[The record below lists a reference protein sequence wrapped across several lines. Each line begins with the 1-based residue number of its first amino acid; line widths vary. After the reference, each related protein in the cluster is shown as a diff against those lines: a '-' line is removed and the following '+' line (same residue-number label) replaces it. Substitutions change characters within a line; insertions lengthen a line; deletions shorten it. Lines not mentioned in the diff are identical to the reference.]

1 MLLFI
6 IWSVFTCPSR
16 DGDAAKPIFGARH
29 CKPIFVKIIFKAEDS
44 IVTLALKMNPSCFT
58 APAFCIVKWVPIF
71 LVLMGGFYQAK
82 GQLAPPSPP
91 PKKSITISDGR
102 SLLGWESPLGEWGLV
117 KSAKLALTSSKTF
130 SLMPGKG
137 ILVNGTDGKAGNLI
151 SKFQHGDVQAAIE
164 YMVPEGSNSGVYF
177 QGRYELQIFD
187 SYGKNLM
194 SPEENG
200 GIYPRVIKGEKV
212 GGNAPIINA
221 SKPPGQ
227 WQKFIVIFRAPR
239 FDADGNKVENAKYVK
254 VTHNGQLIHQ
264 NVEVEGPTAGAH
276 FSAEKPVG
284 PLIIQGNHG
293 PVAFRRIIL
302 KPIKLD

>member
-1 MLLFI
+1 MKPTCIIGVVFCMAKWGSMFLFLI
-6 IWSVFTCPSR
+6 
-16 DGDAAKPIFGARH
+16 
-29 CKPIFVKIIFKAEDS
+29 
-44 IVTLALKMNPSCFT
+44 
-58 APAFCIVKWVPIF
+58 
-71 LVLMGGFYQAK
+71 GGFCQVK

-102 SLLGWESPLGEWGLV
+102 SLLGWKDPIGEWSLV
-117 KSAKLALTSSKTF
+117 NSAKLSLSNAQSFT
-130 SLMPGKG
+130 LMPGKG
-137 ILVNGTDGKAGNLI
+137 ILVNGIDGETGNLI

-164 YMVPEGSNSGVYF
+164 YMVPKGSNSGIYF

-187 SYGKNLM
+187 SFGNNFM
-194 SPEENG
+194 TPEENG
-200 GIYPRVIKGEKV
+200 GIYPQLIKGKKV

-239 FDADGNKVENAKYVK
+239 FDADGHKIENAKYVK

-264 NVEVEGPTAGAH
+264 NIEVKGPTSGAR
-276 FSAEKPVG
+276 FDDEKPVG
-284 PLIIQGNHG
+284 PLMLQGDHG

>member
-1 MLLFI
+1 
-6 IWSVFTCPSR
+6 
-16 DGDAAKPIFGARH
+16 
-29 CKPIFVKIIFKAEDS
+29 
-44 IVTLALKMNPSCFT
+44 MNPTCFT
-58 APAFCIVKWVPIF
+58 GPVFCMAKWGSMF
-71 LVLMGGFYQAK
+71 LVLIGGFSQAK
-82 GQLAPPSPP
+82 GQLAPPPPP

-102 SLLGWESPLGEWGLV
+102 SLLGWEAPLGEWSLV
-117 KSAKLALTSSKTF
+117 NSAKLALKNAQTF
-130 SLMPGKG
+130 ILMPGKG
-137 ILVNGTDGKAGNLI
+137 ILVNGIDGKTGNLI

-187 SYGKNLM
+187 SYGKNIM
-194 SPEENG
+194 TPEENG
-200 GIYPRVIKGEKV
+200 GIYSQVIKGKKV

-239 FDADGNKVENAKYVK
+239 FDANGNKVENAKFLK

-264 NVEVEGPTAGAH
+264 NIEVEGPTSGAR
-276 FSAEKPVG
+276 FSEEKPVG
-284 PLIIQGNHG
+284 PLMIQGDHG

-302 KPIKLD
+302 KPIKLN